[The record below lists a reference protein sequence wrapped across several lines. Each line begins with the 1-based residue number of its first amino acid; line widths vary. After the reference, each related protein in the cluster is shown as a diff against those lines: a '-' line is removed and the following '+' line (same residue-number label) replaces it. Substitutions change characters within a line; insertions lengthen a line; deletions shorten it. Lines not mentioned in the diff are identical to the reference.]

1 MISPELTFLNK
12 THYTILDLMGS
23 SPSTNR
29 HQNMTNSSNGK
40 SSPASQFSSRSHQI
54 FPKCPQCN
62 SRILLGTRDCSNC
75 QRKFCVEC
83 WENQHSSQPS
93 RSSEP
98 RGQSLSWCRAC
109 TVLYGPM
116 KNYNELLS
124 LKVIELREFLEKH
137 SISTAQCSGK
147 EELVDLILERF
158 QQQFCAPNHNED
170 VQRMAVLF

>member
-1 MISPELTFLNK
+1 
-12 THYTILDLMGS
+12 MGS

-40 SSPASQFSSRSHQI
+40 SSPAPQFSSRSHQF

-62 SRILLGTRDCSNC
+62 SRVLLGTRKCSRCN
-75 QRKFCVEC
+75 REFCVEC
-83 WENQHSSQPS
+83 WENQHLSQSPS
-93 RSSEP
+93 RSIEP

-116 KNYNELLS
+116 KNFSELMS
-124 LKVIELREFLEKH
+124 LKVNELREFLEKH

-158 QQQFCAPNHNED
+158 PQQSRAPNHNED
-170 VQRMAVLF
+170 IQRMAV